1 MLNTNLL
8 REKINDSGITITAL
22 ADKLGLTRETFY
34 NRLANKSEFKASEI
48 VKLTNILRLT
58 KPERDAIFFN

>member
-8 REKINDSGITITAL
+8 REKINNSGITITAL